1 MAVLGAGM
9 ALAVRS
15 GLEPGIA
22 AEKGAEE
29 LLRMEIGAS
38 LIWTLL
44 VLVLTVKCRRKGKV
58 LSYLGKR
65 SLYLYLTHTFIFMW
79 IVNVLECGI
88 ALRFLV
94 SATVTVIVS
103 IWCNLLIK
111 GIGSKI
117 KSVVR

>member
-1 MAVLGAGM
+1 MRCFLYFYLLHVLWDVQGGDGGFLVCVYTAYHQKIGKKDIAHPFPDKVRIHSLLP

-44 VLVLTVKCRRKGKV
+44 VLVLTVKC
-58 LSYLGKR
+58 STCIYQ
-65 SLYLYLTHTFIFMW
+65 
-79 IVNVLECGI
+79 
-88 ALRFLV
+88 
-94 SATVTVIVS
+94 
-103 IWCNLLIK
+103 
-111 GIGSKI
+111 
-117 KSVVR
+117 